1 MQRDIPPSRPGEHL
15 AEFMQEYG
23 LTAYRLAR
31 AIYVPR
37 SRIEAIVRDRRAITA
52 DTAIRLG
59 RLFATTPEF
68 WMNLQA
74 RHHLETPAGA
84 ARATVGSSCW
94 PAGS

>member
-1 MQRDIPPSRPGEHL
+1 MQREIASNHPGEHL

-31 AIYVPR
+31 AIHVPR
-37 SRIEAIVRDRRAITA
+37 SRIEAIVRDRRAVTA

-59 RLFATTPEF
+59 RLFGTTPEF

-74 RHHLETPAGA
+74 RHDLVTAGA
-84 ARATVGSSCW
+84 AIGQGAEAIV
-94 PAGS
+94 PVAA